1 MQNNVAKEVFHTG
14 SRVCAKVIV
23 RQKIKDFSPCE
34 LGLDVQFQR
43 RDHTRVFKHNYVFMC
58 FGWRKRLSRKD
69 RTKAKR
75 HEKETKLI
83 IKSVGISRRLS
94 FLVYLFTLQEAAKS
108 RWISATWYNFHVDFE
123 AAWNWNECLIEQFGI
138 RRRNYSESAEES
150 KAKSDF
156 SLRSV
161 SRSLWKHAAHFLFL
175 PFALPVSFVQV
186 FKTIGRT
193 NSLLWI
199 IFCFTKW
206 F

>member
-1 MQNNVAKEVFHTG
+1 MKKSITVSRFSESTDKKIQNNVAKEVFNTG

-23 RQKIKDFSPCE
+23 RQKIKYFSPCE
-34 LGLDVQFQR
+34 LSLDVQFQR

-58 FGWRKRLSRKD
+58 FGWRKRLSRKE
-69 RTKAKR
+69 RTKAKK

-94 FLVYLFTLQEAAKS
+94 FLVYLFALQES
-108 RWISATWYNFHVDFE
+108 RWISATWYNFRVDFE
-123 AAWNWNECLIEQFGI
+123 AAWNWNECLIGQFGI

-161 SRSLWKHAAHFLFL
+161 SRSPLWKNTAH
-175 PFALPVSFVQV
+175 SF
-186 FKTIGRT
+186 
-193 NSLLWI
+193 SLSSI
-199 IFCFTKW
+199 CTSS
-206 F
+206 